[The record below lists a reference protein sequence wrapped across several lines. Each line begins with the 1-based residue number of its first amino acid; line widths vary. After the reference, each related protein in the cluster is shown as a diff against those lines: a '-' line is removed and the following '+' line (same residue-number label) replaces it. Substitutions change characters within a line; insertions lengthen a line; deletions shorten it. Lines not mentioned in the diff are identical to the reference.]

1 MAKNS
6 KEKLKLT
13 PARPNHRIYSNG
25 FVLGGKVHKASPATS
40 SKPFD
45 ARGRGL
51 PHQYPWIDSLEDIL
65 LPKTPPEGSDE

>member
-13 PARPNHRIYSNG
+13 PAPPNHRIYSNR
-25 FVLGGKVHKASPATS
+25 FVIGGGVCRPSPKSS
-40 SKPFD
+40 SKRPK
-45 ARGRGL
+45 GRGL

-65 LPKTPPEGSDE
+65 LPKSPTEDSDE

>member
-1 MAKNS
+1 MAKTLKGRS
-6 KEKLKLT
+6 KLT
-13 PARPNHRIYSNG
+13 PAPPDHRIYSNG

-40 SKPFD
+40 SQPFD

-65 LPKTPPEGSDE
+65 LPESPTEDSDE